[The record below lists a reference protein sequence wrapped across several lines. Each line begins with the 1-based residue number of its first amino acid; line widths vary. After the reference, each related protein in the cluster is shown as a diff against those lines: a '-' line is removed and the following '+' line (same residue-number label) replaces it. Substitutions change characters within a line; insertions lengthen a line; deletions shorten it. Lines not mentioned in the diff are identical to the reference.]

1 MTAAA
6 TPLADKTAVFDFNQA
21 VADARA
27 AYPVETQNVTFV
39 DLDDPEAHIQIAEWV
54 TLRGEKTRDALMKN
68 DEYKKLSP
76 DSYGFAFRDPFQPGA
91 LVGIHTRPNDALDL
105 LEGQGAKQAAYV
117 FLHELG
123 HLVVPADVAG
133 SNPSEHAA
141 DAFAMIEGLRRGLFD
156 IADVQQVANRRV
168 AAYLDGN
175 DLEHLTTASLDY
187 ITINPDDVNFI
198 SLTPKEVAAVARAWS
213 RDLSNSS
220 EDDKRL
226 AIVHAKDEEG
236 KKPGWE
242 EMLLRVSAVA
252 VMAPADSASFYLSAR
267 IMNAVFRAG
276 LVDETKPVRDT
287 DGAHYWQGVR
297 RLIAQKTADTQPN
310 VQKILGALF
319 PETVPAN
326 DAGAENTPVK
336 VAAKNAS
343 TLKPA

>member
-1 MTAAA
+1 MTV
-6 TPLADKTAVFDFNQA
+6 LADKTAVFDFNKA

-27 AYPVETQNVTFV
+27 AYPEQTQNVTFV
-39 DLDDPEAHIQIAEWV
+39 DLDDPEALVQIAQWV
-54 TLRGEKTRDALMKN
+54 TLRGEKTRDALMRN

-76 DSYGFAFRDPFQPGA
+76 ESYGFAFRDPFQPGA
-91 LVGIHTRPNDALDL
+91 LVGIHTRANDALDL
-105 LEGQGAKQAAYV
+105 LQGQGEKQAAYV

-123 HLVVPADVAG
+123 HLVVPADIAG

-156 IADVQQVANRRV
+156 ISDVQQVANRRV
-168 AAYLDGN
+168 AAYIDGN

-187 ITINPDDVNFI
+187 ITINPDMVDFI

-213 RDLSNSS
+213 RDLSNSA

-226 AIVHAKDEEG
+226 AIIHAKDEAG
-236 KKPGWE
+236 KKPEWE

-252 VMAPADSASFYLSAR
+252 IVAPADSASFYLSAR

-276 LVDETKPVRDT
+276 LIDEAQPVRDS

-297 RLIAQKTADTQPN
+297 RVIAQKTAQTQPN

-319 PETVPAN
+319 PET
-326 DAGAENTPVK
+326 
-336 VAAKNAS
+336 AAAS
-343 TLKPA
+343 PKAASAMKP